1 MKKLAVAVV
10 LLLTITTQSPAFA
23 DEGIENKGNRALA
36 FAETVAG
43 PQDRTATA
51 LSENLALRHH
61 SAAGEGVSVSAK
73 FVAADGRHFDL
84 EMRPIYGASE
94 SSTRI
99 SASTSISDDQSRLFV
114 ASTTATSM
122 RIISQT
128 FSKISSRH
136 VDYKTN
142 LPRDA
147 YLISVPDLGF
157 QILAKDGTYFGTLA
171 NPWAFDA
178 RKVPL
183 STSFSLENGLL
194 RQTIAVTD
202 GTSYPVTSDPS
213 WTYGYDI
220 THIVDESTQSV
231 RQSKRNPIQVT
242 AKLKTCFNCYFPI
255 SGAPITYP
263 YVGQTMPLVIQ
274 NPYLF
279 WVAMPAPVVV
289 SSVATN
295 GWTFTAKAGH
305 VDGAGSKISFLWYS
319 DVYGF
324 LHLLVQGSIVN
335 PDPCGLTALVCQSI
349 YPSEARKSWYKLFTN
364 VTR

>member
-1 MKKLAVAVV
+1 MKKLTIAVV
-10 LLLTITTQSPAFA
+10 LLLTMTTQSPAFA
-23 DEGIENKGNRALA
+23 NDDVANRGNKALA

-43 PQDRTATA
+43 PQDRTSTV
-51 LSENLALRHH
+51 LSDNLALRHQ
-61 SAAGEGVSVSAK
+61 SAAGKGVSVSAK
-73 FVAADGRHFDL
+73 FVAADGRNFDL
-84 EMRPIYGASE
+84 EMHPTYGASE
-94 SSTRI
+94 SSTT
-99 SASTSISDDQSRLFV
+99 SLASTSISDDQSRLFV
-114 ASTTATSM
+114 ASTTAASM

-128 FSKISSRH
+128 FSKISSTH

-157 QILAKDGTYFGTLA
+157 QILSKDGTYYGTLA

-178 RKVPL
+178 KMMPL
-183 STSFSLENGLL
+183 KTSFSLHNGLL
-194 RQTIAVTD
+194 SQTIAVTE

-220 THIVDESTQSV
+220 TYIVDESTLSV
-231 RQSKRNPIQVT
+231 RQSKRTPNQVT

-255 SGAPITYP
+255 SGAPATYP

-274 NPYLF
+274 HPYLF
-279 WVAMPAPVVV
+279 WVTMPAPVVV
-289 SSVATN
+289 SSLATN
-295 GWTFTAKAGH
+295 GWTFTAKSGH

-319 DVYGF
+319 DVNGF

-335 PDPCGLTALVCQSI
+335 PDPCDLTAFVCQSV
-349 YPSEARKSWYKLFTN
+349 YPSEARKSWYRLFVN